1 MEFKFLDL
9 TGEEVSP
16 GDTIVIASLL
26 GRSPRL
32 FLGLITKTTVSKTQ
46 ARVYYKKISDNIQR
60 DTYVTFPMSWS
71 GRPSSEFMKISGA
84 EFHLDQKRFA
94 KLFAAKAIFEQ
105 EVEKK

>member
-9 TGEEVSP
+9 TGEEVFP

-32 FLGLITKTTVSKTQ
+32 FLGLITKTAVSKTQ
-46 ARVYYKKISDNIQR
+46 ARIYYKKISDNIQK

-71 GRPSSEFMKISGA
+71 GKPSSEFMKISGA

-94 KLFAAKAIFEQ
+94 RLFAAKTSFQQKE
-105 EVEKK
+105 EEK